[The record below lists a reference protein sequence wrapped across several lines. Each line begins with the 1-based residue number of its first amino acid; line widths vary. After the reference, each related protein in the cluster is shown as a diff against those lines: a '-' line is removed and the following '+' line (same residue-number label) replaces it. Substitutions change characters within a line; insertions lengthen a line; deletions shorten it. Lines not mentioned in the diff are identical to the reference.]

1 MDWDK
6 LVDALKKCKHPWVM
20 KKTATGHKYR
30 FPLVGLEQEEP
41 TVKSRIPSNKVGE
54 PKKRILGILK
64 GKASFKISDDFKMT
78 EEEFLNL

>member
-1 MDWDK
+1 M
-6 LVDALKKCKHPWVM
+6 
-20 KKTATGHKYR
+20 TAAGLKYR
-30 FPLVGLEQEEP
+30 FPLVGSEQEEP
-41 TVKSRIPSNKVGE
+41 TTKNRIPTNKVGK

>member
-1 MDWDK
+1 
-6 LVDALKKCKHPWVM
+6 M
-20 KKTATGHKYR
+20 KMIATGLKYR
-30 FPLVGLEQEEP
+30 FPLVGFEQEEP
-41 TVKSRIPSNKVGE
+41 TTKNRIPMNKVGK

>member
-1 MDWDK
+1 
-6 LVDALKKCKHPWVM
+6 M
-20 KKTATGHKYR
+20 KITDIELKYR
-30 FPLVGLEQEEP
+30 FPLEGFEQDP
-41 TVKSRIPSNKVGE
+41 SVKNRIPTNKVGK

>member
-1 MDWDK
+1 
-6 LVDALKKCKHPWVM
+6 M
-20 KKTATGHKYR
+20 KMTATGLKYR
-30 FPLVGLEQEEP
+30 FPLVRFEHESEP
-41 TVKSRIPSNKVGE
+41 TTKKRIPTNQVGT